1 MDINKLEAAGLVWF
15 QRRAYKLIKEQVNKG
30 KTETQEAAMKQTD
43 LGKLRNV
50 SHHIKTGAEIVRIVD
65 VLG

>member
-15 QRRAYKLIKEQVNKG
+15 QRRAYKLIKEQVNKR
-30 KTETQEAAMKQTD
+30 KNRETMKQTD

-65 VLG
+65 VLA